1 MKKYLLKSLLLA
13 SIVTTVT
20 VRLDAHCLFD
30 ANVSKGAGI
39 TSNFNRPCRHR
50 DMHLSNDFFDE
61 GRDPFIEIERLRR
74 NMENSLR
81 NFDNYFQTIPSFN
94 ELSSKRYQI
103 PRFDMKEQNDKYLI
117 SMEVPGVKESDIDV
131 KIENGRLL
139 VNAKTSE
146 VKDDNS
152 TTYYHHERR
161 LSSYKSEILLP
172 NDIDKKSLKKE
183 YVSGL
188 LNITINKKK

>member
-103 PRFDMKEQNDKYLI
+103 PRFDMK
-117 SMEVPGVKESDIDV
+117 
-131 KIENGRLL
+131 
-139 VNAKTSE
+139 
-146 VKDDNS
+146 
-152 TTYYHHERR
+152 
-161 LSSYKSEILLP
+161 
-172 NDIDKKSLKKE
+172 
-183 YVSGL
+183 
-188 LNITINKKK
+188 